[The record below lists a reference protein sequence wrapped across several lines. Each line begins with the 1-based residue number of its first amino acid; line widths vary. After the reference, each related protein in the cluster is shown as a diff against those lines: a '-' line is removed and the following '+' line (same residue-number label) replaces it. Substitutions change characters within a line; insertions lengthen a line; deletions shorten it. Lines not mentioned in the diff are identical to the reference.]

1 MMAIVNPFHTERR
14 GGADVR
20 GRKRVPPA
28 LAAPHT
34 YTGNRRM
41 LPATISN
48 PLTLLKTLGRV
59 YSNWMMEQPI
69 RANLISG
76 VLMVALG
83 DGISQAI
90 EVDPETGLK
99 KCKSWRDLSPRRLA
113 NAGFAGAVFN
123 GVLLPQWYLL
133 MHKVSP
139 GAETAKTIAAKILG
153 NCVAWGCV
161 GNAAIMAM
169 RRMLDGESWEQTERA
184 VRRDLWGVMKNDY
197 KIWPLYDVLCFTC
210 IPRHMHGLSTGTLGI
225 VWAAYLSYVTHTED
239 H

>member
-1 MMAIVNPFHTERR
+1 M
-14 GGADVR
+14 
-20 GRKRVPPA
+20 PPA
-28 LAAPHT
+28 PAATHT

-41 LPATISN
+41 MAATISN
-48 PLTLLKTLGRV
+48 PLTLLKTLGRA

-90 EVDPETGLK
+90 EVDSKTGLK
-99 KCKSWRDLSPRRLA
+99 KCTSWRELSPRRLA

-225 VWAAYLSYVTHTED
+225 VWAAYLSYVTHTEE